1 MIREA
6 AGTATESIA
15 ALAAHDPAAWQAL
28 FDRYY
33 RKMYSFALVRTGD
46 VHAAEEVAAEVFVA
60 AAKGIGRYR
69 QTGAP
74 FAAWLYRI
82 ARNVTAD
89 HLNWRRRR
97 PVVPLDGIDIAA
109 RAWDAGVEDAVDIA
123 NALSR
128 LTGDQ
133 RDVIAL
139 RFFND
144 CSLQEAATTLG
155 KSINAT
161 KALQSRAVAAL
172 RRHLTAGGWSQ

>member
-1 MIREA
+1 MPREA
-6 AGTATESIA
+6 AGTAMESIA
-15 ALAAHDPAAWQAL
+15 ALAAHDPGAWQAL

-46 VHAAEEVAAEVFVA
+46 VHAAEEVDVEVFVA

-109 RAWDAGVEDAVDIA
+109 RAGCRGRGCCGYRQRPVAAYRRPARLDRPALLQRLLAAGG
-123 NALSR
+123 
-128 LTGDQ
+128 GDGAGQEHQ
-133 RDVIAL
+133 RDKGTA
-139 RFFND
+139 
-144 CSLQEAATTLG
+144 E
-155 KSINAT
+155 
-161 KALQSRAVAAL
+161 SRRGRLL
-172 RRHLTAGGWSQ
+172 RRHLMAGGWSQ